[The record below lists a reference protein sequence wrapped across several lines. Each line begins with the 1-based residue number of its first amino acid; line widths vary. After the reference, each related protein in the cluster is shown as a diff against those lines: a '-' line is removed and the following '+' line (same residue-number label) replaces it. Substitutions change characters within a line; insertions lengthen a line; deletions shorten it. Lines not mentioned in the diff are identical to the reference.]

1 MLPYCLSN
9 IVISYLR
16 PLPFIIEL
24 FTMTEGIRRDDCYC
38 FCVTDIKRH
47 TSEHYIKRHTSGH
60 WSYHY
65 EWCDESPEDRADREE
80 MEIRRAIGRA

>member
-1 MLPYCLSN
+1 MRSVMLPDCLSN
-9 IVISYLR
+9 IVIGYLDT

-24 FTMTEGIRRDDCYC
+24 FAMTEGIRRDDGYC
-38 FCVTDIKRH
+38 FCVTD
-47 TSEHYIKRHTSGH
+47 IKRHTSGH

-80 MEIRRAIGRA
+80 RKLGEQ